1 MTKSKDDLFKPEKLS
16 ALAKSE
22 QTTSVAKDI
31 LANEASA
38 RQKKTDRLRALRLA
52 QEAELGPAPKAKK
65 KGKKG

>member
-52 QEAELGPAPKAKK
+52 QEAELGPAPEAKK